1 MSDQASA
8 VITRSWSVP
17 NDRAETRLDT
27 FVRRCLPHLSRR
39 EVEHAI
45 CGKLFRINDK
55 LGEKGDKLLPGDQV
69 TFQGVGHWLLTA
81 PVSQSQLRVPIVYED
96 VSVLVVDKPAGMATH
111 GFSGRDQGTLANF
124 LAAERPDLLMIGKS
138 RWEPG
143 LIHRLDRET
152 SGLVLVAKTQA
163 AFDDL
168 RLQFRRRQV
177 RKKYWALVWGIT
189 EPEGAVACPIAH
201 DSRDKR
207 RMRAISDISPRS
219 KKQKSWPALTRFRK
233 LWDVDGLS
241 LLEIE
246 METGVTHQIRVHLA
260 AIGHSIVGDFL
271 YGEEGRES
279 FGLKRHFLHAHS
291 LEFFHPR
298 DHRVVKAESGLPL
311 ELKAIVRRLQTTR

>member
-8 VITRSWSVP
+8 VITRSWRVP
-17 NDRAETRLDT
+17 NETRLDT

-45 CGKLFRINDK
+45 GGKLFRINDK
-55 LGEKGDKLLPGDQV
+55 VGEKGDKVLPGDQV
-69 TFQGVGHWLLTA
+69 TFEGVAYWLLAA
-81 PVSQSQLRVPIVYED
+81 PVSQHLQVPIVYED
-96 VSVLVVDKPAGMATH
+96 ISVMVVDKPAGMATH

-124 LAAERPDLLMIGKS
+124 LATERPGLLMIGKS

-189 EPEGAVACPIAH
+189 QPEGAVACPIAH

-207 RMRAISDISPRS
+207 RMRAISDTSPRS
-219 KKQKSWPALTRFRK
+219 KKQKSWPALTHFKK
-233 LWDVDGLS
+233 LWDIDGLS
-241 LLEIE
+241 LLEIA

-271 YGEEGRES
+271 YGGEDRES
-279 FGLKRHFLHAHS
+279 FGLKRHFLHAHG

-298 DHRVVKAESGLPL
+298 DHRVVKAESELPL
-311 ELKAIVRRLQTTR
+311 ELEAVVRRLQTAR